1 MIKEEYPSQP
11 STTEDEEQDSFFSL
25 RTIVDLLIGRWYWF
39 LISVVSC
46 LFLMAVYISTIPPTY
61 QHEAVVMIKSDDK
74 TGVSSEM
81 SAFLELSGQTSG
93 FSNVNMLENE
103 LYVMRSTP
111 LISEVVERL
120 RLNVNYS
127 KGLLLRKESL
137 FDESPISIN
146 FLDPIN
152 ADEELQS
159 FTVTPIDAK
168 TCNLSDFKIDDIELD
183 WAENVAYNKIVATP
197 IGRLII
203 QPVLPKPDS
212 RKTKLLK
219 ELSGET
225 EEEDRDYPVYVTRIS
240 PRDAALLYQEN
251 ITTELLEETSLIT
264 LTCKDD
270 NLNRTDSVLQA
281 LIDVYNRFTL
291 EDKNRVAE
299 NTERFIDQRINVLA
313 GELGKV
319 DEALAQIKSQNK
331 IIDFQNGA
339 ATFLNEGARAKE
351 NLASI
356 EAQVMVAKY
365 LSDYLNDA
373 SKENELIPELAG
385 DDMLSSAE
393 LISSYNEMMLRRNRA
408 AEYSSMD
415 APVVADMTKSLK
427 ELRASIRKSIDASV
441 KTLNIRLAKA
451 RQVEA
456 ETSSIISSVPTHEKT
471 ALDATRQQAI
481 KESLYSFLLTKREE
495 NAIKMAITEPN
506 ARLIEPPS
514 GSEEMASPKRGMML
528 LAAFAIGLVI
538 PFAFLYIVSLLDT
551 KVRGRKDIED
561 MTTLPILAEIPSV
574 EDDRQAYVK
583 E

>member
-415 APVVADMTKSLK
+415 AP
-427 ELRASIRKSIDASV
+427 
-441 KTLNIRLAKA
+441 
-451 RQVEA
+451 
-456 ETSSIISSVPTHEKT
+456 
-471 ALDATRQQAI
+471 
-481 KESLYSFLLTKREE
+481 
-495 NAIKMAITEPN
+495 
-506 ARLIEPPS
+506 
-514 GSEEMASPKRGMML
+514 
-528 LAAFAIGLVI
+528 
-538 PFAFLYIVSLLDT
+538 
-551 KVRGRKDIED
+551 RGRDQQHHFLCAHPRED
-561 MTTLPILAEIPSV
+561 CARRHPPAGHQGKPLLLPPDQAGGKCHQDGHHRAQCPPHRAAL
-574 EDDRQAYVK
+574 RQRRDGFPQAWHDAPCRFCHRPGHSFCFPLHRFPARH
-583 E
+583 EGSRT